1 MCGLGDNGA
10 RDDRRRMIVYDCI
23 AGMTVD
29 LNVGGMA
36 CLGEGRTSF
45 NEGNCKIGALLI
57 EVAGI

>member
-1 MCGLGDNGA
+1 
-10 RDDRRRMIVYDCI
+10 MIVYDCI
-23 AGMTVD
+23 ACMTVD